1 MKVQTR
7 MGCKQLTRR
16 IKQLTRRM
24 LNDKQLNFLVMVN
37 MLVITVAAT
46 LTQGAFVD
54 LYNLQT
60 MAGQVPE
67 LGLLAMGGMLA
78 MIVGNGG
85 IDLSGIAL
93 ANLAAVVAGT
103 LTPGWVNAV
112 DSPLLF
118 TVVFV
123 LCALLVGLTGGLI
136 NGVLIAYAKLTPILC
151 TLGTQLILTGFAVV
165 ISHGS
170 GVKIGFIEPLSFI
183 GDGLIA
189 NIPFCFA
196 LFILLA
202 TLLGLWLRFS
212 ATGIRLYLLGTN
224 LKAAQYIGIAQQRLL
239 VVIYTLSG
247 TLAAIA
253 GIIIA
258 ARSTSA
264 TADYGSSY
272 VLIAILIAVMAGVR
286 PEGGYGRMGCL
297 LLSATALQ
305 FLSSTFTFL
314 DVSSF
319 FRDCAWGA
327 LLLFFIIFS
336 RINPLDFVKSLWRK
350 NTPSVQSP
358 VR

>member
-1 MKVQTR
+1 M
-7 MGCKQLTRR
+7 
-16 IKQLTRRM
+16 
-24 LNDKQLNFLVMVN
+24 
-37 MLVITVAAT
+37 
-46 LTQGAFVD
+46 
-54 LYNLQT
+54 
-60 MAGQVPE
+60 
-67 LGLLAMGGMLA
+67 
-78 MIVGNGG
+78 
-85 IDLSGIAL
+85 
-93 ANLAAVVAGT
+93 
-103 LTPGWVNAV
+103 
-112 DSPLLF
+112 
-118 TVVFV
+118 
-123 LCALLVGLTGGLI
+123 LVGLTGGLI

-151 TLGTQLILTGFAVV
+151 TLGTQLIFTGFAVV

-286 PEGGYGRMGCL
+286 PEGIWANGLPIAIGYRPPVSFQYLYFSGR
-297 LLSATALQ
+297 LQ
-305 FLSSTFTFL
+305 LFPRLRL
-314 DVSSF
+314 GRVVAVLHYF
-319 FRDCAWGA
+319 F
-327 LLLFFIIFS
+327 
-336 RINPLDFVKSLWRK
+336 PH
-350 NTPSVQSP
+350 
-358 VR
+358 

>member
-1 MKVQTR
+1 
-7 MGCKQLTRR
+7 
-16 IKQLTRRM
+16 M
-24 LNDKQLNFLVMVN
+24 LL
-37 MLVITVAAT
+37 
-46 LTQGAFVD
+46 
-54 LYNLQT
+54 
-60 MAGQVPE
+60 
-67 LGLLAMGGMLA
+67 
-78 MIVGNGG
+78 
-85 IDLSGIAL
+85 IAL
-93 ANLAAVVAGT
+93 CCLPWFC
-103 LTPGWVNAV
+103 LMR
-112 DSPLLF
+112 
-118 TVVFV
+118 
-123 LCALLVGLTGGLI
+123 LVGRSDRGLI

-151 TLGTQLILTGFAVV
+151 TLGTQLIFTGFAVV

-286 PEGGYGRMGCL
+286 RGYGRMGCL

-327 LLLFFIIFS
+327 LLLFFIIFPALIPWILLNRYGEKYPVS
-336 RINPLDFVKSLWRK
+336 AI
-350 NTPSVQSP
+350 P